1 VELENSNVTV
11 PGKRFF
17 HFCQNGDRGGGRGQE
32 AEAGQ
37 VTNTWR
43 RTKNVL
49 QNKSR
54 GTCLLSSFK
63 QLHSK
68 VLTVKT
74 NTALQCWS
82 RKKLNPN
89 HRNAEKKKNESSNA
103 KPNNNSPH
111 HQPPQKKGKGKQ
123 RLWNTKHRNSWKNIK
138 CKKNKECKTAHRSP
152 LPFSPLIYSLTGKER
167 ESRHHFQIAVF
178 LELID

>member
-1 VELENSNVTV
+1 MELENSNVTV

-89 HRNAEKKKNESSNA
+89 HRNAEKKKMNQVMPNLIITALIISLPKRKEKENKGSETQNTGIHGKISNVRKTRSA
-103 KPNNNSPH
+103 RLHTGLHFPFPLLYILL
-111 HQPPQKKGKGKQ
+111 QGKRGKAG
-123 RLWNTKHRNSWKNIK
+123 TI
-138 CKKNKECKTAHRSP
+138 
-152 LPFSPLIYSLTGKER
+152 
-167 ESRHHFQIAVF
+167 SR
-178 LELID
+178 